1 MASLAPTDGTA
12 VSEPDEMEQSLE
24 EELESIQNEQS
35 IQVIP
40 DPPPVAPSSQEVP
53 PVAEP
58 EQHKETAAANK
69 LDDPQVRYNEHIK
82 KCLPKCTKKQ
92 L

>member
-40 DPPPVAPSSQEVP
+40 DPPPVAPSSQGEP

-58 EQHKETAAANK
+58 EQHEGTAANV
-69 LDDPQVRYNEHIK
+69 LDDPQVRNNLHI
-82 KCLPKCTKKQ
+82 
-92 L
+92 